1 MTGRPLILH
10 FAILKRKMFTSK
22 RKWNMTAIWWWRSG
36 IQKYAARTGIITH
49 LREKPTS
56 SLAWHV
62 WVIAAIKALIEVRIS
77 RNKAGSCQWAAEKK
91 GFDASSRPP
100 FRFHSFKPV
109 LRRQQI
115 YFQFPLWC
123 GGGRYDFFMKGE
135 CRSARTDTRA
145 FFRRVVLWDGEGAE
159 TAKVCLWPPLRLM
172 LPESPPG
179 EEGKRTV
186 EWNVLSLWER
196 SLCLCHDVTVSH
208 SHTDTYLKEG
218 WCQHFFPELI
228 TPAVSSEPSGV

>member
-36 IQKYAARTGIITH
+36 IQKYAARTGIITD

-123 GGGRYDFFMKGE
+123 GGGGVMTSSWKASVGLLGRTRGPFFAGWFSGMEKE
-135 CRSARTDTRA
+135 LKQQKSAC
-145 FFRRVVLWDGEGAE
+145 G
-159 TAKVCLWPPLRLM
+159 PP
-172 LPESPPG
+172 
-179 EEGKRTV
+179 
-186 EWNVLSLWER
+186 
-196 SLCLCHDVTVSH
+196 CD
-208 SHTDTYLKEG
+208 
-218 WCQHFFPELI
+218 
-228 TPAVSSEPSGV
+228 